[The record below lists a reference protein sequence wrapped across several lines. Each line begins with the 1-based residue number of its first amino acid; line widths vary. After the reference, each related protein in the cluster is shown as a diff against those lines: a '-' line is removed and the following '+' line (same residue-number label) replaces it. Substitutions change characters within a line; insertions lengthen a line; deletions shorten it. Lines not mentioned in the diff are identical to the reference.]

1 MESARTHRVG
11 ELIKEEISDIIKKE
25 LKDPRIGFVTITGV
39 DVTPDLR
46 YANVFISVLGARK
59 QKEETLKGLQSA
71 SGFLRNMLS
80 KRIRI
85 KYLPELRFT
94 FDPSIEAGIRIEK
107 VIRKLREKEEEHG

>member
-39 DVTPDLR
+39 DVSPDLR
-46 YANVFISVLGARK
+46 YANVYISVLGATK
-59 QKEETLKGLQSA
+59 QKEETLKGLQSS
-71 SGFLRNMLS
+71 SGFLRSVLS

-85 KYLPELRFT
+85 KYLPELRFA
-94 FDPSIEAGIRIEK
+94 FDPSIEAGMRIEK
-107 VIRKLREKEEEHG
+107 VIKKLHKEEEKHD